1 MNIIFSEKS
10 FNEYTEWQTKDKKIV
25 RKINGLIKD
34 IQRNGMLKG
43 IGQPELLK
51 HGLTGYCSR
60 RINEEHRLVYAMDTN
75 NNLVIVK
82 CKDHYE

>member
-10 FNEYTEWQTKDKKIV
+10 FDEYIEWQVKDKKIV
-25 RKINGLIKD
+25 KKINVLIKD

-51 HGLTGYCSR
+51 HGLSGYCSR
-60 RINEEHRLVYAMDTN
+60 RITEEHRLVYAMDTK

-82 CKDHYE
+82 CKGHYE

>member
-1 MNIIFSEKS
+1 MNMIFSEKS
-10 FNEYTEWQTKDKKIV
+10 FHEYIDWQTKDKKIV
-25 RKINGLIKD
+25 KKINELIKD
-34 IQRNGMLKG
+34 IQSNGMLKG

-60 RINEEHRLVYAMDTN
+60 KINEDHRLVYAMDTN
-75 NNLVIVK
+75 NNLMIVK

>member
-1 MNIIFSEKS
+1 LNIIFSERS
-10 FNEYTEWQTKDKKIV
+10 FYECIDWQTKDKKIV
-25 RKINGLIKD
+25 KKINELIKD

-51 HGLTGYCSR
+51 HGLTGYYSR
-60 RINEEHRLVYAMDTN
+60 KINEEHRLVYAMDTN

-82 CKDHYE
+82 CKDHY

>member
-1 MNIIFSEKS
+1 MNIIFTEKS
-10 FNEYTEWQTKDKKIV
+10 FCEYTEWQKKDKKIV
-25 RKINGLIKD
+25 KKINELIKD
-34 IQRNGMLKG
+34 IQRNGMFKG

-60 RINEEHRLVYAMDTN
+60 RINKEHRLIYAMDTN
-75 NNLVIVK
+75 NNLVIIK

>member
-10 FNEYTEWQTKDKKIV
+10 FYEHTEWQTKDKKIV
-25 RKINGLIKD
+25 KKINGLIKD

-43 IGQPELLK
+43 MGQPELLK
-51 HGLTGYCSR
+51 HSLTGYCSR
-60 RINEEHRLVYAMDTN
+60 RINEEHRLVYAMDIN

>member
-1 MNIIFSEKS
+1 
-10 FNEYTEWQTKDKKIV
+10 
-25 RKINGLIKD
+25 
-34 IQRNGMLKG
+34 MLNG

>member
-1 MNIIFSEKS
+1 MIFSEKS
-10 FNEYTEWQTKDKKIV
+10 FHEYIDWQTKDKKIV
-25 RKINGLIKD
+25 KKINELIKD
-34 IQRNGMLKG
+34 IQSNGMLKG

-60 RINEEHRLVYAMDTN
+60 KINEDHRLVYAMDTN
-75 NNLVIVK
+75 NNLMIVK

>member
-10 FNEYTEWQTKDKKIV
+10 FYEYTEWQTQDKKIV
-25 RKINGLIKD
+25 KKINELIKD

-43 IGQPELLK
+43 IGQPEFLK
-51 HGLTGYCSR
+51 HGLTGFCSR

-75 NNLVIVK
+75 NNLLIVK
-82 CKDHYE
+82 CKGHYE